1 MGLRFYF
8 YEFCFVG
15 GAKFNQVLFYLKQ
28 EDHQNI
34 KTVNTQK
41 KKKNEE
47 DLRPLV
53 CGFVQERQ
61 EIKRKRRK
69 KKTISGFRARPPP
82 QKKGSHLE
90 EKKKLSMFASVGPTN
105 FDIFTIGRKKKR
117 VFLIWCHCKKEFL
130 MCTFN
135 L

>member
-1 MGLRFYF
+1 MWIRAREIG
-8 YEFCFVG
+8 
-15 GAKFNQVLFYLKQ
+15 N
-28 EDHQNI
+28 
-34 KTVNTQK
+34 K
-41 KKKNEE
+41 KKKKKEE
-47 DLRPLV
+47 DNQWV
-53 CGFVQERQ
+53 SC
-61 EIKRKRRK
+61 
-69 KKTISGFRARPPP
+69 KT
-82 QKKGSHLE
+82 QKKKGSHLE